1 MPDEKEMKVVFEP
14 GCFDSFEGT
23 QEELDE
29 FVAELRKMVE
39 TGDLFKNAKPVT
51 DEDLDD
57 LPEKV
62 REDLIQ
68 WMERDITDPRD
79 RKLN

>member
-14 GCFDSFEGT
+14 GCFDHFEGT

-57 LPEKV
+57 LPKEV
-62 REDLIQ
+62 REDLIR
-68 WMERDITDPRD
+68 WMERDIADPQD